1 MATAPTPS
9 HAPLDDDPL
18 IATHVAWLKY
28 KTPIIIGVLALL
40 IALAAYGAYR
50 IYDARRD
57 AAAAAMLA
65 DARVAAN
72 FHKIVT
78 EYPNSNAAPAAYL
91 LMAADFRREQK
102 YPEAHT
108 TLQTFIDKY
117 PKHQLVTTA
126 KMALA
131 ANLESMRK
139 LDEAIEGYRRVA
151 ADHPTSF
158 NAPLALLAQVPLL
171 KEKGQID
178 DARRV
183 CETVLTQYRDSL
195 AATEASRQLRLLK
208 PATPAAPA
216 APADAASANPAA
228 AAPTGNAAPA
238 SPATESGQSIAPTG
252 GTPAAST
259 APTP

>member
-1 MATAPTPS
+1 MATAPIPS
-9 HAPLDDDPL
+9 PAPAPVDDPIL
-18 IATHVAWLKY
+18 DTQFVWLKY
-28 KTPIIIGVLALL
+28 QTPIIAGVVALL
-40 IALAAYGAYR
+40 LALAAYGAYR

-72 FHKIVT
+72 FQKVIT

-91 LMAADFRREQK
+91 LMAAEYRREQK
-102 YPEAHT
+102 YAEANT
-108 TLQTFIDKY
+108 ALQAFVDQH
-117 PKHQLVTTA
+117 PKHQLVTPA

-131 ANLESMRK
+131 ANLESMGK
-139 LDEAIEGYRRVA
+139 VDEAIDAYKRLA

-171 KEKGQID
+171 KAKGQLEE
-178 DARRV
+178 ARKV
-183 CETVLTQYRDSL
+183 CETVLTQFRDSL

-216 APADAASANPAA
+216 TAPAAPADPAA
-228 AAPTGNAAPA
+228 APAPQGAAPRA
-238 SPATESGQSIAPTG
+238 PAAG
-252 GTPAAST
+252 GPAASV